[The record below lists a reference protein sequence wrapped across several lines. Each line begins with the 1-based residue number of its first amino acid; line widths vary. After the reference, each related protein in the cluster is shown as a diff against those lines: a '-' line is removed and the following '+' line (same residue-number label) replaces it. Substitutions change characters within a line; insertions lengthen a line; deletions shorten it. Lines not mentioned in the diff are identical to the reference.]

1 MINRNDALLVV
12 RQCEILSLSRSSVC
26 YRRQPVSPEDLAP
39 MRRIDELHLE
49 LPFAGARMLHD
60 LLRLEGFRVGRRQR
74 IARLMRLMG
83 IDALYRKP
91 STSSATP
98 GTSGV
103 SLPAA
108 GTTHHTTQPNPV

>member
-74 IARLMRLMG
+74 IARL
-83 IDALYRKP
+83 IYRKP